1 MKEISIDRVSSCL
14 ASRVAAAAANVLRGG
29 WVDNLSY
36 LGGGWTIYCLIA
48 PEEIRKSNHS
58 LSDNRPTDTLLL
70 LLLLL
75 FCISVLIL
83 ERGRMTFRIS
93 PPPPPRHKTT
103 DDSVEIAFGQNSNIY
118 CWWLDSL
125 SLSLSRAL

>member
-14 ASRVAAAAANVLRGG
+14 ASRVAAAAAANVLRGG

-58 LSDNRPTDTLLL
+58 LSDKRPTDT
-70 LLLLL
+70 LLL

-118 CWWLDSL
+118 CWWLDSVFL
-125 SLSLSRAL
+125 SLAL